1 MVEVCRAGYSVPGFS
16 FVEGVGFRSR
26 DCSVLIVDTG
36 VADTLRVS
44 CGDNAEEGCFLVS
57 LLRDCQSEKRLL
69 SGGHKTYATSAF
81 RASFES
87 VMKLISSLGSG

>member
-36 VADTLRVS
+36 VADALRVS
-44 CGDNAEEGCFLVS
+44 CGDIAEEGCLLVS
-57 LLRDCQSEKRLL
+57 LLRNCQFEK
-69 SGGHKTYATSAF
+69 KTSQRRPQDLHYFDF
-81 RASFES
+81 RGFF
-87 VMKLISSLGSG
+87 